1 MEIVS
6 TVHDSN
12 KNMCLRGEEV
22 ESVLK
27 CAAVFVTRPTMMF
40 EDLMCVF
47 QERVLLINS
56 PINFVSMAV

>member
-1 MEIVS
+1 MNMEIVS

-47 QERVLLINS
+47 QERV
-56 PINFVSMAV
+56 